1 MLLNSSAGK
10 QHPHRRLGLQDKPNP
25 GKWTNESRRHWHG
38 LISEVLPDLRLMLH
52 KTEISVIQF
61 ANRLPRGYALSA
73 VLVPSSPDVLDPV
86 WNAHAKNP
94 GKQRALHKS
103 SSDLVVRWEP
113 SVRWYHP
120 SHQSQGKGPKPGVLG
135 ETLPQW
141 GSLRWAK
148 ASFCDYGPTEN
159 TCNIWTLARANLFL
173 SLERNLLTLTAEDP
187 NGYFGFLNS
196 NTGDVFLRMAPL
208 C

>member
-1 MLLNSSAGK
+1 M
-10 QHPHRRLGLQDKPNP
+10 
-25 GKWTNESRRHWHG
+25 
-38 LISEVLPDLRLMLH
+38 VLPDLRLMLPG
-52 KTEISVIQF
+52 TEISVIWF
-61 ANRLPRGYALSA
+61 ANCLPRGYALSA
-73 VLVPSSPDVLDPV
+73 GLVPSSPDVLDPV

-94 GKQRALHKS
+94 GKQQALHKS
-103 SSDLVVRWEP
+103 NADLVVRWEP

-120 SHQSQGKGPKPGVLG
+120 SHQPQGKGPKPGVLG

-141 GSLRWAK
+141 GSLRQAK

-159 TCNIWTLARANLFL
+159 TCNVWTLARANLFL

-196 NTGDVFLRMAPL
+196 STGDVFLRMAPL